1 VHPLWRNRD
10 FELLQAGQLLSSV
23 GSQATSIAYP
33 LLVLAIS
40 GSPAQAGLVTF
51 ARLAPF
57 ALFGLL
63 AGVAVDRWS
72 RRALMIASDA
82 VRAVAMGGL
91 APLLAAGH
99 DVLWAILLAAFVEGT
114 GTTVFNAA
122 LPGALRA
129 VVPRRQLPGA
139 IGAQEARRAV
149 VRLGGPPV
157 GGALFGLGRA
167 VPFVVDAASYLFS
180 TVSLLLMRAPFQE
193 ERERAPSRLR
203 AQIAEGFR
211 FLWGHPFL
219 RTTTFLYGLGNFL
232 VPGVLLVV
240 VVTGRDQGLTGG
252 QIGVLIAIFGAGTLA
267 GSILSPLS
275 RRLFSIRTI
284 LLLELW
290 TWLACWSF
298 VIHPSV
304 YVLLASMVPF
314 ALAAPSTDSVV
325 VGYRV
330 AMTPDRL
337 LGRVESV
344 RSNIALL
351 IAPLGP
357 LVAGLLLSAIS
368 ARATIAIFG
377 AFGLVLAL
385 WGTFSQAIR
394 AAPSLDDLASG
405 RLLARELDAEQRQH
419 GEEDE
424 RGDHGG
430 GDQPLV
436 RARLERLPADSAPED
451 E

>member
-1 VHPLWRNRD
+1 MDSLWRNRD
-10 FELLQAGQLLSSV
+10 FTLLQAGQLLSSA
-23 GSQATSIAYP
+23 GTQATSIAYP
-33 LLVLAIS
+33 LLVLAVS
-40 GSPAQAGLVTF
+40 GSAAQAGLVTF

-82 VRAVAMGGL
+82 VRAAAMGGL
-91 APLLAAGH
+91 AIMLASGF
-99 DVLWAILLAAFVEGT
+99 DPVWAILLAAFVEGT

-122 LPGALRA
+122 QPGALRA
-129 VVPRRQLPGA
+129 VVPRHQLPGA
-139 IGAQEARRAV
+139 VGAQEARRAV

-157 GGALFGLGRA
+157 GGALFGIGHA
-167 VPFVVDAASYLFS
+167 VPFVVDAVSYIGS
-180 TVSLLLMRAPFQE
+180 TVSLLLMRARFQE
-193 ERERAPSRLR
+193 ERDAAPSRLR
-203 AQIAEGFR
+203 AQVAEGFR
-211 FLWGHPFL
+211 FLWHHPFL

-240 VVTGRDQGLTGG
+240 VVTGHGQGLTGG
-252 QIGVLIAIFGAGTLA
+252 EIGVLIAIFGAGTLA
-267 GSILSPLS
+267 GSLLSPLS
-275 RRLFSIRTI
+275 RKLLSIRTI

-290 TWLACWSF
+290 TWVACWSF

-304 YVLLASMVPF
+304 YVLVGAMIPF
-314 ALAAPSTDSVV
+314 ALTAPSTDSVV

-357 LVAGLLLSAIS
+357 LVAGLLLEVVS
-368 ARATIAIFG
+368 ARATVAIFA
-377 AFGLVLAL
+377 AFGLVLAV
-385 WGTFSQAIR
+385 WGTLSPAIR
-394 AAPSLDDLASG
+394 DAPSLAELRGG
-405 RLLARELDAEQRQH
+405 RLLARELDAEERQD

-424 RGDHGG
+424 GRDDGDR
-430 GDQPLV
+430 DQPLV
-436 RARLERLPADSAPED
+436 RARLERLPADPAPED

>member
-1 VHPLWRNRD
+1 MDPLWRNRD
-10 FELLQAGQLLSSV
+10 FALLQAGQLLSSA
-23 GSQATSIAYP
+23 GTQATSIAYP
-33 LLVLAIS
+33 LLVLAVS
-40 GSPAQAGLVTF
+40 HSPAQAGLVTF

-57 ALFGLL
+57 ALFGLV

-72 RRALMIASDA
+72 RKALMIASDA
-82 VRAVAMGGL
+82 VRAVAMGAL
-91 APLLAAGH
+91 AVLLVSGVDA
-99 DVLWAILLAAFVEGT
+99 VWAILLAAFVEGT

-122 LPGALRA
+122 QPGALRA
-129 VVPRRQLPGA
+129 VVPRPQLPGA
-139 IGAQEARRAV
+139 VGAQEARRAA

-167 VPFVVDAASYLFS
+167 VPFVVDAASYAFS

-193 ERERAPSRLR
+193 EREAAPSRLR

-240 VVTGRDQGLTGG
+240 VVVGRRQGLTGG
-252 QIGVLIAIFGAGTLA
+252 EIGVLIAVFGAGTLV
-267 GSILSPLS
+267 GSLASPLS
-275 RRLFSIRTI
+275 RKLFSIRTI

-298 VIHPSV
+298 VIEPSV
-304 YVLLASMVPF
+304 YVLVASMVPF

-357 LVAGLLLSAIS
+357 LVAGLLLSVVS
-368 ARATIAIFG
+368 ARATIALF
-377 AFGLVLAL
+377 AVFGLVLAL
-385 WGTFSQAIR
+385 WGTLSPAIR
-394 AAPSLDDLASG
+394 DAPSLEELASG
-405 RLLARELDAEQRQH
+405 ALLVGELDAQQRED
-419 GEEDE
+419 GEHDH
-424 RGDHGG
+424 RGDHDDR
-430 GDQPLV
+430 DQALA
-436 RARLERLPADSAPED
+436 RARLERLPADTTPED

>member
-1 VHPLWRNRD
+1 MDPLRRNRD
-10 FELLQAGQLLSSV
+10 FALLQAGQLLSSA
-23 GSQATSIAYP
+23 GTQATSIAYP
-33 LLVLAIS
+33 LLVLAVS
-40 GSPAQAGLVTF
+40 HSPAQAGLVTF

-72 RRALMIASDA
+72 RKALMVASDA
-82 VRAVAMGGL
+82 VRAAAMGGL
-91 APLLAAGH
+91 AILLAAGY
-99 DVLWAILLAAFVEGT
+99 DAVWSILLAAFVEGT

-122 LPGALRA
+122 QPGALRA
-129 VVPRRQLPGA
+129 IVPRRQLPGA
-139 IGAQEARRAV
+139 IGAQEARRAA

-167 VPFVVDAASYLFS
+167 VPFVVDAASYVCS
-180 TVSLLLMRAPFQE
+180 TVSLLLMRTPFQE
-193 ERERAPSRLR
+193 EREAAPSRLR

-211 FLWGHPFL
+211 FLWTHPFL

-232 VPGVLLVV
+232 VPAILLVV
-240 VVTGRDQGLTGG
+240 VVTGRRQGLTGG
-252 QIGVLIAIFGAGTLA
+252 EIGVLIAIFGAGTLA
-267 GSILSPLS
+267 GSLISPLS

-304 YVLLASMVPF
+304 YVLIAAMVPF

-357 LVAGLLLSAIS
+357 LVAGLLLSVVS
-368 ARATIAIFG
+368 ARATVAIFA

-385 WGTFSQAIR
+385 WGTFSGAIR
-394 AAPSLDDLASG
+394 DAPSLDELAG
-405 RLLARELDAEQRQH
+405 ARLLARELDPEQGQDGEDDEGH
-419 GEEDE
+419 GH
-424 RGDHGG
+424 GDR
-430 GDQPLV
+430 DQPLV
-436 RARLERLPADSAPED
+436 RARPERLPADPRPED

>member
-1 VHPLWRNRD
+1 MDPLWRNRD
-10 FELLQAGQLLSSV
+10 FALLQAGQLLSSA
-23 GSQATSIAYP
+23 GTQATSIAYP
-33 LLVLAIS
+33 LLVLAVS
-40 GSPAQAGLVTF
+40 HSPAQAGLVTF

-57 ALFGLL
+57 ALFGLV

-72 RRALMIASDA
+72 RKALMIASDA
-82 VRAVAMGGL
+82 VRALAMGAL
-91 APLLAAGH
+91 AVLLVSGVDA
-99 DVLWAILLAAFVEGT
+99 VWAILLAAFVEGT

-122 LPGALRA
+122 QPGALRA
-129 VVPRRQLPGA
+129 VVPRPQLPGA
-139 IGAQEARRAV
+139 VGAQEARRAS

-167 VPFVVDAASYLFS
+167 VPFAVDAASYICS

-193 ERERAPSRLR
+193 EREAAPSRVR

-211 FLWGHPFL
+211 FLWDHPFL

-240 VVTGRDQGLTGG
+240 VVVGRRQGLTGG
-252 QIGVLIAIFGAGTLA
+252 EIGLLIALFGAGTLV
-267 GSILSPLS
+267 GSLASPLS
-275 RRLFSIRTI
+275 RKLFSIRTI

-298 VIHPSV
+298 VIEPSV
-304 YVLLASMVPF
+304 YVLVASMVPF

-357 LVAGLLLSAIS
+357 LVAGLLLSVVS
-368 ARATIAIFG
+368 ARATIALF
-377 AFGLVLAL
+377 AVFGLVLAL
-385 WGTFSQAIR
+385 WGTLSPAIR
-394 AAPSLDDLASG
+394 DAPSLDELASG
-405 RLLARELDAEQRQH
+405 ALLVGELDSQQRED
-419 GEEDE
+419 GEHDD
-424 RGDHGG
+424 RRDHDDR
-430 GDQPLV
+430 DQALA
-436 RARLERLPADSAPED
+436 RARLERLPADTTPED

>member
-1 VHPLWRNRD
+1 MDSLWRNRD
-10 FELLQAGQLLSSV
+10 FALLQTGQLLSSA
-23 GSQATSIAYP
+23 GTQATSIAYP
-33 LLVLAIS
+33 LVVLAVS
-40 GSPAQAGLVTF
+40 HSPAQAGLVTF

-72 RRALMIASDA
+72 RRALMVASDA
-82 VRAVAMGGL
+82 LRAVAMGSL
-91 APLLAAGH
+91 ALVLAMGH
-99 DVLWAILLAAFVEGT
+99 DAVWAILLAAFVEGT

-129 VVPRRQLPGA
+129 VVPRHQLPGA
-139 IGAQEARRAV
+139 VGAQEARRAV

-157 GGALFGLGRA
+157 GGALFAVGHA
-167 VPFVVDAASYLFS
+167 VPFVVDAVSYIGS
-180 TVSLLLMRAPFQE
+180 TVSLLLMRARFQE
-193 ERERAPSRLR
+193 ERDSAPSRLR
-203 AQIAEGFR
+203 AQVAEGFR
-211 FLWGHPFL
+211 FLWAHPFL

-240 VVTGRDQGLTGG
+240 VVIGHDEGLTGG
-252 QIGVLIAIFGAGTLA
+252 EIGVLIAIFGAGTLA
-267 GSILSPLS
+267 GSLLSPLS
-275 RRLFSIRTI
+275 RKLFSVRTI

-304 YVLLASMVPF
+304 YVLVAAMVPF
-314 ALAAPSTDSVV
+314 GLAAPSTDSVV
-325 VGYRV
+325 VAYRM

-351 IAPLGP
+351 VAPLGP
-357 LVAGLLLSAIS
+357 LAAGLLLSVVS
-368 ARATIAIFG
+368 ARATVAIF
-377 AFGLVLAL
+377 AALGLVLAL
-385 WGTFSQAIR
+385 WGTLSRAIR
-394 AAPSLDDLASG
+394 DAPSLDELGGG
-405 RLLARELDAEQRQH
+405 RLLARKLDAEQREH

-424 RGDHGG
+424 GRDHGD

-436 RARLERLPADSAPED
+436 RARLERLPADAAPED